1 MRLMTDTEL
10 LKAIEQGL
18 KEYINDASI
27 ESLKKI
33 EPDIRIHWE
42 KLANSENDYRTGET
56 TYGYKNPKE
65 SAEYILDRFNCAF
78 RLNWILGLLSF
89 SNDRFNVDSR

>member
-33 EPDIRIHWE
+33 EPGIRIHWE
-42 KLANSENDYRTGET
+42 KLANSEDDYRPGEK
-56 TYGYKNPKE
+56 TYGYNNPKE
-65 SAEYILDRFNCAF
+65 IAEYILDRFNCAF
-78 RLNWILGLLSF
+78 RINWILGLLTS
-89 SNDRFNVDSR
+89 SHT

>member
-1 MRLMTDTEL
+1 MLLMTDQEL

-18 KEYINDASI
+18 EEYINYASI

-33 EPDIRIHWE
+33 EPSIRTHWA
-42 KLANSENDYRTGET
+42 KLANYENDYRTGEK
-56 TYGYKNPKE
+56 TYGYKNSKE
-65 SAEYILDRFNCAF
+65 SAEYIVDRFNCAF

>member
-1 MRLMTDTEL
+1 MLLMTEQAL

-33 EPDIRIHWE
+33 EPSIRIHWE

-56 TYGYKNPKE
+56 TYGYKNSKE
-65 SAEYILDRFNCAF
+65 RAEYILDRFNCAF

-89 SNDRFNVDSR
+89 SNDRFNVDGR